1 MDRRKF
7 LAEMGGWSLAALL
20 GTLEFGD
27 REAKADGGGFV
38 SPGFQRKVVPGACI
52 QASTDTEKTLAAVLD
67 TVVPGAETDPE
78 GTAGAVEACSLNVL
92 LDSTFPFLQYADLFA
107 GMIDQISQDL
117 HGSPFLA
124 LAYPQRIEV
133 LVAAVDKVPLL
144 RLAYRAIRSAFFGG
158 AYNGIGL
165 DYVGYPGPNLG
176 YRHIAEFSFRA
187 PVCEEL
193 TADGRMP

>member
-1 MDRRKF
+1 MAKRSTIGENPLDF
-7 LAEMGGWSLAALL
+7 L
-20 GTLEFGD
+20 
-27 REAKADGGGFV
+27 V
-38 SPGFQRKVVPGACI
+38 SEN
-52 QASTDTEKTLAAVLD
+52 SLD
-67 TVVPGAETDPE
+67 TVVPGPQTDPE
-78 GTAGAVEACSLNVL
+78 GSPGAVEACSLNVL

-107 GMIDQISQDL
+107 GMIDQISNDT
-117 HGSPFLA
+117 HGSPFIA
-124 LAYPQRIEV
+124 LPYQQRIDV

-176 YRHIAEFSFRA
+176 YRSIPEFSFRKA
-187 PVCEEL
+187 VCQEL